1 MQGKVEICGV
11 NTGKASYPE
20 RRGEGS
26 ICLRVLKREMMRQKR
41 NIQRKFKT
49 GSKCDQTISFQ

>member
-26 ICLRVLKREMMRQKR
+26 FVCAY
-41 NIQRKFKT
+41 
-49 GSKCDQTISFQ
+49 